1 MCDKKEGDDNM
12 LATPQKLNL
21 SRRKVVRDKRSTLF
35 LSTSPEKLRVINEK
49 TKKSRGISNT
59 RYSDLYEE
67 EHE

>member
-49 TKKSRGISNT
+49 N
-59 RYSDLYEE
+59 
-67 EHE
+67 